1 MLNTF
6 DWFNKWADYHPNKTA
21 VKDPVSGRSL
31 TYKEIDTA
39 ANALAQHLR
48 ERYQMAM
55 GDRVAIIAE
64 NHLAQVILF
73 AVAQKTGIILVPIN
87 FRLAPK
93 EMEALLTDSQ
103 CQLAYTD
110 GCVDLKDLTTKTEFV
125 DLASVYNFTEKEAPL
140 AFEPQLTEDAPV
152 FILYTSGTTG
162 LPKGIL
168 YTHKMLFWNSI
179 NTTQSL
185 LINNDTI
192 TLNCMPLF
200 HTGGW
205 NVLLTPVLHRGG
217 TVIMFKKFDALA
229 VLNCIVEERLDLF
242 MAVPTMLKMMAELP
256 EFTRADISC
265 LHYIVVGGE
274 SMPLNLIETF
284 HRKNVPIR
292 QGYGLTEAGPNLT
305 SLHQDDAH
313 RKQGSIGKPNFYVDV
328 KILGEDG
335 NEAPTHTPGEILI
348 GGPMVMPGYW
358 MNPETTQ
365 AAKMGQWLRTGD
377 IGRMDSEGFI
387 YIMDRK
393 KNMYISGG
401 ENVYPAEVERALLQH
416 PNIRE
421 AVVIAVPHKK
431 WGECGVAFL
440 VAEPEPDKE
449 ELKSFCKTHLAKFK
463 IPSEFYFLESIPKNE
478 TGKLDRKRVKSDF
491 LKQQPTP

>member
-1 MLNTF
+1 MNNTL
-6 DWFNKWADYHPNKTA
+6 DWFNKWAGYQPDKTA
-21 VKDPVSGRSL
+21 VKDAVSGSGL
-31 TYKEIDTA
+31 SYGDIDTA
-39 ANALAQHLR
+39 SNALALHLKQT
-48 ERYQMAM
+48 YGIAM

-93 EMEALLTDSQ
+93 EIEALLTDSQ
-103 CQLAYTD
+103 CRLVYTD
-110 GCVDLKDLTTKTEFV
+110 GCVPIDSLNAKTVFEDLESLYGFVGKKGPVATEP
-125 DLASVYNFTEKEAPL
+125 E
-140 AFEPQLTEDAPV
+140 LTEDAPI

-185 LINNDTI
+185 LIHNDTV

-217 TVIMFKKFDALA
+217 TIILFKTFDALA
-229 VLNCIVEERLDLF
+229 VLNCIVAEKLDLF

-256 EFTRADISC
+256 EFDSADISS
-265 LHYIVVGGE
+265 LNYIIVGGE

-284 HRKNVPIR
+284 HDKKVPIR

-305 SLHQDDAH
+305 SLHQNDAE
-313 RKQGSIGKPNFYVDV
+313 RKQGSIGKPNFYVEV
-328 KILGEDG
+328 KIVNDDA
-335 NEAPTHTPGEILI
+335 NEVPPDCPGEILI

-358 MNPETTQ
+358 QNEEMTRQ
-365 AAKMGQWLRTGD
+365 AKLGRWLRTGD
-377 IGRMDSEGFI
+377 VGKIDDEGFI
-387 YIMDRK
+387 YILDRK

-416 PNIRE
+416 PAIKE
-421 AVVIAVPHKK
+421 AVVIAAPHEK
-431 WGECGVAFL
+431 WGECGIAFL
-440 VAEPEPDKE
+440 VSEPELPLE
-449 ELKSFCKTHLAKFK
+449 ELLRFCQEHLARFK
-463 IPSEFYFLESIPKNE
+463 IPAKFNFVDHIPKND
-478 TGKLDRKRVKSDF
+478 TGKIDRKSIKENF
-491 LKQQPTP
+491 LK